1 MLIGQ
6 SITLFV
12 GQFITWSPAPLVAA
26 VRHLVAQNAV
36 ALARDL
42 ALVHHQIEIDVGKF
56 ANVLE
61 SNLADQNSLG
71 APLNALWLDT
81 QIGTLENCRVAT
93 CRLPERHP
101 LPRSLPGSCGTTNR
115 RLTVIRCPR
124 FDSRRIMILPT
135 RSHLQGRAIEE

>member
-42 ALVHHQIEIDVGKF
+42 ALVHHQIGIDD
-56 ANVLE
+56 VLGW
-61 SNLADQNSLG
+61 AK
-71 APLNALWLDT
+71 
-81 QIGTLENCRVAT
+81 
-93 CRLPERHP
+93 LPELLRKTSHE
-101 LPRSLPGSCGTTNR
+101 S
-115 RLTVIRCPR
+115 RL
-124 FDSRRIMILPT
+124 
-135 RSHLQGRAIEE
+135 AITDKLRLCD